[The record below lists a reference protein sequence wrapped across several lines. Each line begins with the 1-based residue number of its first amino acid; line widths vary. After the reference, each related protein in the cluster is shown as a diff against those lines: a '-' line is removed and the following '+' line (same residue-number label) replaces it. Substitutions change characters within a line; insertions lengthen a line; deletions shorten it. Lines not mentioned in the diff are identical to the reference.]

1 METLLYAEEHRS
13 CLNYRI
19 PHVAAIKV
27 EQFPGDSAYHIIDT
41 HEATLFFMLEGE
53 AYITSNNYKNILH
66 RNGYMSLQPANSSC
80 YVRITK
86 PSTVISCHFSHAT
99 NLCERYSLQQLSQ
112 FIPQGFEYNF
122 TLLPIRERLNEYL
135 VLLQH
140 CLNDGLGCLHFHELK
155 THELFILLRAYYSKE
170 ELATFFYPII
180 GKNQDFK
187 DFVYANYLKVNN
199 LNEFATL
206 AHTSVDTF
214 KRRFKETFNEPVHK
228 WITHRKAEHIYRD
241 IVLTNKSLG
250 ELAEQYHFSSVAY
263 LSTFCRQHLGR
274 TPQQLRNEREQSII

>member
-27 EQFPGDSAYHIIDT
+27 EQFPDDSAYHIIDT
-41 HEATLFFMLEGE
+41 HETTLFFVLEGE

-66 RNGYMSLQPANSSC
+66 RSGYMSLQPANSSC
-80 YVRITK
+80 YVRVTK
-86 PSTVISCHFSHAT
+86 SCTVISCHFSYAT
-99 NLCERYSLQQLSQ
+99 NLCERFSLQQLSQ

-135 VLLQH
+135 ILLQH

-180 GKNQDFK
+180 GKNQEFK
-187 DFVYANYLKVNN
+187 DF
-199 LNEFATL
+199 
-206 AHTSVDTF
+206 
-214 KRRFKETFNEPVHK
+214 
-228 WITHRKAEHIYRD
+228 I
-241 IVLTNKSLG
+241 
-250 ELAEQYHFSSVAY
+250 
-263 LSTFCRQHLGR
+263 
-274 TPQQLRNEREQSII
+274 

>member
-1 METLLYAEEHRS
+1 M
-13 CLNYRI
+13 
-19 PHVAAIKV
+19 
-27 EQFPGDSAYHIIDT
+27 
-41 HEATLFFMLEGE
+41 
-53 AYITSNNYKNILH
+53 
-66 RNGYMSLQPANSSC
+66 NS
-80 YVRITK
+80 
-86 PSTVISCHFSHAT
+86 
-99 NLCERYSLQQLSQ
+99 
-112 FIPQGFEYNF
+112 
-122 TLLPIRERLNEYL
+122 
-135 VLLQH
+135 
-140 CLNDGLGCLHFHELK
+140 
-155 THELFILLRAYYSKE
+155 
-170 ELATFFYPII
+170 
-180 GKNQDFK
+180 
-187 DFVYANYLKVNN
+187 